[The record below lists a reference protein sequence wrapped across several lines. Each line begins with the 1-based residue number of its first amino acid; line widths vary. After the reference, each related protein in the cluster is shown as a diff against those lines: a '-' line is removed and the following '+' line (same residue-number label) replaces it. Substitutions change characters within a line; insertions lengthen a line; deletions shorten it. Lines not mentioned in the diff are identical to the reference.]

1 MKHKLDIAS
10 WNRKEHFE
18 FFSQMEEPFFGF
30 TLSIDCT
37 EAYKKAKKLNIS
49 FFIYYLH
56 KTLIAVNAIENF
68 RYRIIE
74 GEVFIY
80 DKINV
85 SATIMREDKTFGF
98 SLIEFDED
106 IQKFN
111 LIAKKEIERIQHTS
125 GLFTREFSET
135 NLIHFS
141 AVPWINFSSVSHG
154 RSFTWPDSCPKIAFG
169 ELTETNGKK
178 SMPFSVHA
186 HHGLMDGYH
195 VGLFLERLKAEM
207 Q

>member
-1 MKHKLDIAS
+1 MKQKLDINN

-30 TLSIDCT
+30 TVPLDCT
-37 EAYKKAKKLNIS
+37 GAYQKAKDLNIS

-56 KTLIAVNAIENF
+56 KTLVAANAIECF
-68 RYRIIE
+68 RYRIE
-74 GEVFIY
+74 NGEVYVY

-98 SLIEFDED
+98 SFIEFDED

-111 LIAKKEIERIQHTS
+111 MNAKNEIERIQNTT
-125 GLFTREFSET
+125 GLFTREFNDV

-141 AVPWINFSSVSHG
+141 AVPWINFSGVSHARG
-154 RSFTWPDSCPKIAFG
+154 FSYPDSCPKIAFG
-169 ELTETNGKK
+169 EMTEDNGKK
-178 SMPFSVHA
+178 TMPFSIHA

-195 VGLFLERLKAEM
+195 IGLFLEKMKIEM